1 MLSFLRLLIIG
12 VEVPFFFVLGRR
24 VIVFVVWIIGSSL
37 YRSLCVC
44 FVDDSVSWI
53 DSHVTTDQMLN

>member
-1 MLSFLRLLIIG
+1 MLTFLRLIIG
-12 VEVPFFFVLGRR
+12 VEVLFFFVLGRR

-37 YRSLCVC
+37 YRSVCVC